1 VLASASPRRAYLLE
15 RAGIQFDVVRPGE
28 VEQDISRTGE
38 PREFAKALARA
49 KARSVACKSDCFCL
63 GCDTVVAI
71 DDIILGKPTSPDDA
85 RRMLELLSGRW
96 HSVITG
102 VCLMH
107 DGRGSEIVDHEE
119 SEVQFAP
126 LQPEEINAYVAS
138 GEPFGKAGAYG
149 IQGGASSFVTGLR
162 GPLDN
167 VIGLPVR
174 LVRRMIAEIEVPDVG
189 AVLAPPS
196 MEKQD

>member
-1 VLASASPRRAYLLE
+1 MTRRIVLASASPRRAYLLE

-28 VEQDISRTGE
+28 VEQDVCRTGE
-38 PREFAKALARA
+38 PREFAKAVARA
-49 KARSVACKSDCFCL
+49 KARSVACEPDCFCL

-85 RRMLELLSGRW
+85 RRMLALLSGRW

-107 DGRGSEIVDHEE
+107 DGRCTEIVDYEE
-119 SEVQFAP
+119 SQVQFAP

-174 LVRRMIAEIEVPDVG
+174 LVRKMIAE
-189 AVLAPPS
+189 
-196 MEKQD
+196 MEKQN

>member
-1 VLASASPRRAYLLE
+1 L
-15 RAGIQFDVVRPGE
+15 FDVVQPGE
-28 VEQDISRTGE
+28 VEQGVSRADD
-38 PREFAKALARA
+38 PRELAKSMARA
-49 KARSVACKSDCFCL
+49 KAGCVAARSARVCL

-71 DDIILGKPTSPDDA
+71 DDAILGKPVSPEDA

-96 HSVITG
+96 HRVITG

-107 DGRGSEIVDHEE
+107 GGRQKELINHEE

-126 LQPEEINAYVAS
+126 LEDEEIETYIAS
-138 GEPFGKAGAYG
+138 EEPFGKAGAYG

-174 LVRRMIAEIEVPDVG
+174 LVRKMIYE
-189 AVLAPPS
+189 
-196 MEKQD
+196 MENSN